1 MHRNRIVHWSHDL
14 SRFSATSLPQ
24 TRKIIWNPM
33 VWKCDATQ
41 SKSRNSSFNEHD
53 NNSCACWVGQ
63 EDREE
68 VCTRPE
74 YRRKESRE
82 SVTYFN
88 LKMQLSRN
96 GCRDCLFAY
105 QGGGYKKKKKEKR
118 IRNSH
123 GENELRKEWYWLW
136 ISNVNRIVTLR
147 TTYWETF
154 KWSQWISDWMNHI
167 TLRAMLLMK

>member
-1 MHRNRIVHWSHDL
+1 MRL
-14 SRFSATSLPQ
+14 SQNLEIPVLMNM
-24 TRKIIWNPM
+24 IIILAH
-33 VWKCDATQ
+33 V
-41 SKSRNSSFNEHD
+41 
-53 NNSCACWVGQ
+53 WVGQ

-123 GENELRKEWYWLW
+123 GENELRKEWYWL
-136 ISNVNRIVTLR
+136 
-147 TTYWETF
+147 
-154 KWSQWISDWMNHI
+154 
-167 TLRAMLLMK
+167 

>member
-1 MHRNRIVHWSHDL
+1 MNM
-14 SRFSATSLPQ
+14 
-24 TRKIIWNPM
+24 IIILAH
-33 VWKCDATQ
+33 V
-41 SKSRNSSFNEHD
+41 
-53 NNSCACWVGQ
+53 WVGQ

-105 QGGGYKKKKKEKR
+105 QGGGYKKKKKEKK
-118 IRNSH
+118 NQ
-123 GENELRKEWYWLW
+123 ELPWREWTKERMVLA
-136 ISNVNRIVTLR
+136 
-147 TTYWETF
+147 
-154 KWSQWISDWMNHI
+154 MNFEC
-167 TLRAMLLMK
+167 K